1 MCMHAH
7 MLAAISWINTYMF
20 HPPHEEWNICIYMV
34 AATSHMYAC
43 VHSSIPQS
51 WNMVKCI
58 EMIHDKYVTRCTR
71 CACDSMRVQNIH
83 A

>member
-1 MCMHAH
+1 MCTHAH

-43 VHSSIPQS
+43 VHSLIPQS
-51 WNMVKCI
+51 WNMVV
-58 EMIHDKYVTRCTR
+58 HRN
-71 CACDSMRVQNIH
+71 DSRSVCHKVHKMCV
-83 A
+83 